1 MSVNKSKCGLVSIGI
16 PTYNR
21 PAELENILKIIT
33 GQTYRNI
40 EIIISD
46 NASSGDAVSQIANK
60 YTQLDKRVKYYK
72 QSQNIGILKNYL
84 FVLQQSSGEYFTC
97 FSDDDWRSP
106 EFIEELVGLLEK
118 EKNIN
123 FAFCDYHEIYED
135 GCFATE
141 YPFSHLKYFKSF
153 TSNNRFKRILTHYWQ
168 NQKNGKCNLF
178 YSLFRREKL
187 LELDFEKISNN
198 YSYLGMDNQIV
209 YKMLQFGPVVL
220 SNNAMC
226 CLTCKNTK
234 HYLNNRTDT
243 KRGGFLNRISTLA
256 KSYVEDIS
264 NYLSN
269 TSSIKEKV
277 IISVLF
283 FPKIVSEMGRYFS
296 TRFIYFVKNRLTSSL
311 LAKSPSSFYS
321 SEIQAKQKLQ
331 LPNVTLV
338 TVDTRDTE
346 EALQALLYSA
356 QHIDFA
362 QIKLLSS
369 YTPFCKDKRISI
381 ERIPNIT
388 NIDDW
393 CHFIVYNLHEYI
405 QTDFVLLI
413 HTDGFVVN
421 PAEWRPAFLEYDYI
435 GSPWPLPTDDFSYRD
450 IKGNIIRV
458 GNSVSIRSKKL
469 LELPSKLNIPWVAD
483 HGFFNEDGFLC
494 CTNRH
499 LLEANGVR
507 YAPIEVA
514 KYFAHECMIP
524 EIRNITPFAFHKWMG
539 TNAKYPNFKKK
550 RFV

>member
-16 PTYNR
+16 PTFNR

-33 GQTYRNI
+33 GQTFRNI

-46 NASSGDAVSQIANK
+46 NASPGDAVTQIAYK
-60 YTQLDKRVKYYK
+60 YSKLDTRVKYFR
-72 QSQNIGILKNYL
+72 QSKNIGILKNYV

-97 FSDDDWRSP
+97 VSDDDWRSP
-106 EFIEELVGLLEK
+106 EFIEEVVNLLEK
-118 EKNIN
+118 DKQSN

-135 GCFATE
+135 GCFASE
-141 YPFSHLKYFKSF
+141 YPFSHVDYFKPFS
-153 TSNNRFKRILTHYWQ
+153 SKNRLKRILTHYWQ

-187 LELDFEKISNN
+187 IAIDFEQLSNN
-198 YSYLGMDNQIV
+198 FSYLGMDNQIV
-209 YKMLQFGPVVL
+209 FKMLQLGPVVI

-234 HYLNNRTDT
+234 YYLNNQTET
-243 KRGGFLNRISTLA
+243 KRVSLFTKTANLV
-256 KSYVEDIS
+256 KSYVQDLKA
-264 NYLSN
+264 YLSN
-269 TSSIKEKV
+269 TTSSIEKL
-277 IISVLF
+277 IISIF
-283 FPKIVSEMGRYFS
+283 FIPKI
-296 TRFIYFVKNRLTSSL
+296 I
-311 LAKSPSSFYS
+311 
-321 SEIQAKQKLQ
+321 SEILGIFYLYFNKIYKQRLVGDNFKRPSLKNSSPDKKKQSKLQ
-331 LPNVTLV
+331 LSNVTLV

-346 EALQALLYSA
+346 EALQALLYSS
-356 QHIDFA
+356 QYIDFA

-381 ERIPNIT
+381 ERIPHIT

-393 CHFIVYNLHEYI
+393 CHFIVFNLHEYI

-413 HTDGFVVN
+413 HADGFVVN
-421 PAEWRPAFLEYDYI
+421 PAEWRPEFLEYDYI
-435 GSPWPLPTDDFSYRD
+435 GSPWPLPSDDFSYRD
-450 IKGNIIRV
+450 ISGNVIRV
-458 GNSVSIRSKKL
+458 GNSVSIRSKKI

-499 LLEANGVR
+499 ILEANGVR

-524 EIRNITPFAFHKWMG
+524 EIKNITPFAFHKWMG
-539 TNAKYPNFKKK
+539 TNRKYP
-550 RFV
+550 RFR